1 MYRLPQARAF
11 QKPRLGLRNATA
23 PAGKCVGLRL
33 EGFGK
38 QPRWA
43 WFRGDRHHGYG
54 RRIGGYSDTSGSYLS
69 ASSPVLPFGLGA
81 EGGTGD

>member
-1 MYRLPQARAF
+1 MYRLRQARAF
-11 QKPRLGLRNATA
+11 QKPRSGLRNATA

-43 WFRGDRHHGYG
+43 WFRGVWPSERRTVWKG
-54 RRIGGYSDTSGSYLS
+54 RLRIGIKDEFSG
-69 ASSPVLPFGLGA
+69 A
-81 EGGTGD
+81 